1 MSIEVRAW
9 FEKEHR
15 WLCGYE
21 HDQTGCNILGE
32 TILLGGFVMCEE
44 GVHLENLNDITVEL
58 ATPWK
63 LQGQQVFDGDIIR
76 SYHYRDEQGI
86 VHWNYDRVLWNDA
99 KGQWW
104 ITSHPTDNTC
114 SEAISMP
121 LYEFLAN
128 PSDKY
133 PDHLIGNI
141 HENLDIL
148 EV

>member
-1 MSIEVRAW
+1 MKNLETPLSKSTVDSILKFVSFENDKFHSIE
-9 FEKEHR
+9 
-15 WLCGYE
+15 
-21 HDQTGCNILGE
+21 
-32 TILLGGFVMCEE
+32 
-44 GVHLENLNDITVEL
+44 
-58 ATPWK
+58 
-63 LQGQQVFDGDIIR
+63 FDGDIIR
-76 SYHYRDEQGI
+76 SYHYRDEKGI

-104 ITSHPTDNTC
+104 ITSHPTDDTC

-141 HENLDIL
+141 HENLDML